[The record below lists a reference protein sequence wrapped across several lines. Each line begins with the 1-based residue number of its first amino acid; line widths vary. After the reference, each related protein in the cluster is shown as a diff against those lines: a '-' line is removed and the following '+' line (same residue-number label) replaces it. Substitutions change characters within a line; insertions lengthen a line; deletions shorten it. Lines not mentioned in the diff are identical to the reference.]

1 MSGDTATVII
11 AGVERDT
18 VLARSIEALG
28 RFPTTQPW
36 VLIGGIAVFLR
47 LGLITRPTADADTVA
62 RSQAD
67 LIAALIDN
75 DITSVVS
82 GGDIQIQVNNEIVDI
97 DVMDLADDPLPPGNE
112 LRVFAL
118 ARRCAL
124 TTAEA
129 QHVMIADTNNT
140 TIASSTIPVATIAAL
155 TALKTVSMVRR
166 PHSKHPHKVGSD
178 IHDLVRL
185 INNGPARDIAETLAN
200 FNTEL
205 ATWVESEINR
215 AFGHDLK
222 YTILRLRKHDR
233 SAAAVALRDEDIEA
247 ALILADALHQLQID
261 T

>member
-1 MSGDTATVII
+1 MES
-11 AGVERDT
+11 DT

-47 LGLITRPTADADTVA
+47 LGQITRPTADADTVA
-62 RSQAD
+62 RSQAE
-67 LIAALIDN
+67 LIAALVDD
-75 DITSVVS
+75 DITSVVT
-82 GGDIQIQVNNEIVDI
+82 GGDIQIEVNNNLVEI

-112 LRVFAL
+112 LRAFAL

-124 TTAEA
+124 TTAET
-129 QHVMIADTNNT
+129 QQVIVTNTSNA
-140 TIASSTIPVATIAAL
+140 TIASSMIPLATIAAL

-166 PHSKHPHKVGSD
+166 PHGNNPQKVGSD
-178 IHDLVRL
+178 VHDLVRL
-185 INNGPARDIAETLAN
+185 INNGGAREIARTIVG

-205 ATWVESEINR
+205 AKWVETEIRR
-215 AFGHDLK
+215 AFGPDLK

-233 SAAAVALRDEDIEA
+233 SAAALALRDEDIEA
-247 ALILADALHQLQID
+247 AVILADALHQLRLE